1 MTPTELLEEV
11 KGQFVVLFHNDAA
24 ALSRLLKQA
33 LGKYQEK
40 AGILLRAQVDAAV
53 TAPVALPPHYLSLA
67 IAVDNNAAFVPAYD
81 DANGIVLQG
90 DDNTAYPVTLH
101 YYADLRNWPDTEDLP
116 NNCIPLVMEYLKA
129 LIDIPNAERTRSAN
143 AQIGIQAEVPSAQE
157 LREVVANIEMA
168 MEDSKAIPIP
178 VAVF

>member
-11 KGQFVVLFHNDAA
+11 KGQFVVLFHNDSA

-53 TAPVALPPHYLSLA
+53 TAQVALPPHYLALA
-67 IAVDNNAAFVPAYD
+67 LAVDSNAAFVPSYD
-81 DANGIVLQG
+81 DASGIVLQG
-90 DDNTAYPVTLH
+90 DYDTEYPVTLH
-101 YYADLRNWPDTEDLP
+101 YYADLRNWPDDEALP
-116 NNCIPLVMEYLKA
+116 NNCIPLVMEHLKA
-129 LIDIPNAERTRSAN
+129 LIDVPNTDRARSAN
-143 AQIGIQAEVPSAQE
+143 AQIGVQSELPSAQE
-157 LREVVANIEMA
+157 LREAVSTVEMA
-168 MEDSKAIPIP
+168 MEDTKTLPIP